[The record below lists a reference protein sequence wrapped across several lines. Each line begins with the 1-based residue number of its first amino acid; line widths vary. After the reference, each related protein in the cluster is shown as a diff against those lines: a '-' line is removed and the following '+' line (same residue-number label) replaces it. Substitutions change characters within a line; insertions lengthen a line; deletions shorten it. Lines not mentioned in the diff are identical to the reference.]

1 MEEVKKGRRNCDK
14 SNDHTLWPGVHKAKC
29 VGLEPNPK
37 RILMVLRRLK
47 IIVRETSA
55 IARCGI
61 TETSGYSQTN
71 IRDYIVKFIIRIE
84 TNQTL
89 IMTLLNT
96 PEQPKIKA
104 VAKMINRKWA
114 TFGFLRWNWIDNL
127 VFGNLSLSMD
137 VQQCSFVNLTRRMST
152 QNWFWWLKPSLTYF
166 SNISESP
173 DLYCSVNIPR
183 HKKTM

>member
-1 MEEVKKGRRNCDK
+1 MIILCDQESIK
-14 SNDHTLWPGVHKAKC
+14 QSVWVRTQPQK
-29 VGLEPNPK
+29 NPHGHQK
-37 RILMVLRRLK
+37 IK

-61 TETSGYSQTN
+61 TEASRYSQTN

-104 VAKMINRKWA
+104 VAKMSNGKWA

-127 VFGNLSLSMD
+127 VFENSS
-137 VQQCSFVNLTRRMST
+137 S
-152 QNWFWWLKPSLTYF
+152 
-166 SNISESP
+166 SNI
-173 DLYCSVNIPR
+173 
-183 HKKTM
+183 H

>member
-1 MEEVKKGRRNCDK
+1 MCRFG
-14 SNDHTLWPGVHKAKC
+14 TQPQ
-29 VGLEPNPK
+29 
-37 RILMVLRRLK
+37 RILLVLRRIK

-71 IRDYIVKFIIRIE
+71 IRDYIVNFIIRIE

-104 VAKMINRKWA
+104 VAKMINGKWA
-114 TFGFLRWNWIDNL
+114 TFGFFPVKLDRQLGFWQFVIEHASSTVLLCQLDNVRNSEL
-127 VFGNLSLSMD
+127 EKGRNSLQERQPSK
-137 VQQCSFVNLTRRMST
+137 MST
-152 QNWFWWLKPSLTYF
+152 QN
-166 SNISESP
+166 
-173 DLYCSVNIPR
+173 
-183 HKKTM
+183 

>member
-1 MEEVKKGRRNCDK
+1 M
-14 SNDHTLWPGVHKAKC
+14 
-29 VGLEPNPK
+29 GLEPNPK

-61 TETSGYSQTN
+61 TETSRYSQTN
-71 IRDYIVKFIIRIE
+71 IRDYILKFIIRIE

-104 VAKMINRKWA
+104 VAKMINGNWA
-114 TFGFLRWNWIDNL
+114 TFGFLR
-127 VFGNLSLSMD
+127 
-137 VQQCSFVNLTRRMST
+137 
-152 QNWFWWLKPSLTYF
+152 
-166 SNISESP
+166 
-173 DLYCSVNIPR
+173 
-183 HKKTM
+183 